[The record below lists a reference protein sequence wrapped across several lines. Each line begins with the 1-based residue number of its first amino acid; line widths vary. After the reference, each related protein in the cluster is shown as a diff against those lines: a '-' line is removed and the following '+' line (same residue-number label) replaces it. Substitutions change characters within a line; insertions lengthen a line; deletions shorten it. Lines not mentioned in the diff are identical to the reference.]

1 MVKSRNKRG
10 SSIAEFGPAL
20 CLLLLC
26 LFFPLL
32 DMVVLGLQY
41 CACAQLVSLQ
51 AQKAAQVQKKDATNP
66 AGPVRGT
73 IPDAWSQTGIGK
85 FVRVVNRPETEIL
98 YNSADKREQYV
109 TVNTKFEVPPFLLI
123 PICPGIPGLGA
134 PATFTIST
142 QRMLEDPEH
151 Q

>member
-1 MVKSRNKRG
+1 MLTRRTTRG

-20 CLLLLC
+20 YVLLLC

-51 AQKAAQVQKKDATNP
+51 AQKASEIPKKDATS
-66 AGPVRGT
+66 ATGPVRGQL
-73 IPDAWSQTGIGK
+73 PDAWCATGVGK
-85 FVRVVNRPETEIL
+85 FVRTVNRPQTEIL
-98 YNSADKREQYV
+98 YNSVDKREQYV
-109 TVNTKFEVPPFLLI
+109 SVNTKFEVPPFLLI

-134 PATFTIST
+134 PSTFTIST
-142 QRMLEDPEH
+142 QRLLEDPEH